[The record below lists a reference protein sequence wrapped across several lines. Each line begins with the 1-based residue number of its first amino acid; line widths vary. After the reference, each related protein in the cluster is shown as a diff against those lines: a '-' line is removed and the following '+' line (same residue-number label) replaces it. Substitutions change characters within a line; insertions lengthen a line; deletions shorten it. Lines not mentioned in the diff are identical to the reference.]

1 MPDKPKP
8 PAAQTAVQKE
18 SRAAA
23 TIPQYPAS
31 ATSTA
36 PTKEIVGGRTRA
48 WSSSMQVLELSDR
61 QEGVISPQFC
71 PDVLQ
76 ILIQR
81 SRIDAGLTALARV
94 IQFGV
99 PLHQGDPGAHK
110 L

>member
-1 MPDKPKP
+1 MPDKP

-31 ATSTA
+31 TTSTA

-61 QEGVISPQFC
+61 QEGVISPFLLRFFD
-71 PDVLQ
+71 PFASAIVS
-76 ILIQR
+76 R
-81 SRIDAGLTALARV
+81 SVKD
-94 IQFGV
+94 
-99 PLHQGDPGAHK
+99 
-110 L
+110 

>member
-31 ATSTA
+31 TTSTA

-61 QEGVISPQFC
+61 QEGVISPKIS
-71 PDVLQ
+71 VRESSR
-76 ILIQR
+76 R
-81 SRIDAGLTALARV
+81 SDHRIPPRETR
-94 IQFGV
+94 
-99 PLHQGDPGAHK
+99 PPRR
-110 L
+110 